1 MASNASGYP
10 EALCLLGKIFPKP
23 HFRMTSHAAA
33 RTLRCA
39 FQDGGTPSTLF
50 FLFLLSFLF
59 FFLDAKYPFHI
70 GTHRQ
75 QLPHFILRLMIR
87 CICLLFLLSQRII
100 LSLNLFYLRYLLCTK
115 RRESLFCRL
124 MQLNLLF
131 MLCNKL
137 L

>member
-33 RTLRCA
+33 RTLRGA
-39 FQDGGTPSTLF
+39 FQDGRTPSTFF
-50 FLFLLSFLF
+50 FLLYLLSFF

-70 GTHRQ
+70 GTYRQ

-87 CICLLFLLSQRII
+87 CICLLFLLSQHII
-100 LSLNLFYLRYLLCTK
+100 LSLNLFYLRYLLFTK
-115 RRESLFCRL
+115 YRKSLLCRL
-124 MQLNLLF
+124 MQLDLLF
-131 MLCNKL
+131 MLCYKL

>member
-10 EALCLLGKIFPKP
+10 EALCLLGKAPPKP
-23 HFRMTSHAAA
+23 RFRMTSHAAA
-33 RTLRCA
+33 LTLRGA
-39 FQDGGTPSTLF
+39 FQDGGTPSTFF

-59 FFLDAKYPFHI
+59 FFFDAKYPFHI

-87 CICLLFLLSQRII
+87 CIYLLFLLSQRII
-100 LSLNLFYLRYLLCTK
+100 LSLNLFYLRYLLFTK
-115 RRESLFCRL
+115 RRKSLLCRL
-124 MQLNLLF
+124 MQSNLLF
-131 MLCNKL
+131 MLRDKL